1 MRRIVIGF
9 AVLGSVVATSG
20 CMYSVATPAVQG
32 RAYVVRNAFVTSDFW
47 NCDATSGEPV
57 CYQTQKANLPPGTNK

>member
-1 MRRIVIGF
+1 MRRMAIGF
-9 AVLGSVVATSG
+9 ALLGSMAAVSG
-20 CMYSVATPAVQG
+20 CQYSYATPAVQG

-57 CYQTQKANLPPGTNK
+57 CYQTQKQNLPPGTNK

>member
-9 AVLGSVVATSG
+9 AALGGLWTASG
-20 CMYSVATPAVQG
+20 CMFSYATPAVQG
-32 RAYVVRNAFVTSDFW
+32 RAYVARSNFGGSDFW

-57 CYQTQKANLPPGTNK
+57 CYQVNKQTLPPGTNK

>member
-1 MRRIVIGF
+1 
-9 AVLGSVVATSG
+9 VASG
-20 CMYSVATPAVQG
+20 CQYIAATPAVQG

-57 CYQTQKANLPPGTNK
+57 CYQTNRVVLPPGTNK

>member
-1 MRRIVIGF
+1 MRRIAIGF
-9 AVLGSVVATSG
+9 AALSALLGVSG
-20 CMYSVATPAVQG
+20 CMYTVATPAVQG

-57 CYQTQKANLPPGTNK
+57 CYQTNRVVLPAGTNK